1 MHDDRIVSLGFATE
15 AVDSARPLLDRA
27 RIPREAVRNHVA
39 TEALQVD
46 ALAHHLAAHE
56 DARNVRVFGSVA
68 RADDRPVS
76 DLDLLIDMESGRSL
90 LDLVGLARI
99 SRCC

>member
-1 MHDDRIVSLGFATE
+1 M
-15 AVDSARPLLDRA
+15 
-27 RIPREAVRNHVA
+27 NHVA

-56 DARNVRVFGSVA
+56 DARNVRVFGSV
-68 RADDRPVS
+68 RPVS